1 MPNVGNKKF
10 SYTPEGKAAAMKASQ
25 MTGQPMSQNSGYK
38 KGGKVGYKHG
48 GKVEQGG
55 KDCKTY

>member
-1 MPNVGNKKF
+1 
-10 SYTPEGKAAAMKASQ
+10 MKASQ